1 MTINTPNYIFKTV
14 PLNSIDLDDRL
25 TCFSFGAPAD
35 SLQKSIEEV
44 GIIHPITLIP
54 VGDRFRIVCGHH
66 RAKASSSLI
75 VNKIPARILD
85 SKIDDES
92 LLMMNLS
99 ENHDHCHY
107 SDIEKGL
114 ILSKLSEVGV
124 SANRIIEKYMP
135 LVNLDQSKKLLD
147 DYLSISRLNIE
158 IQTLL
163 HEMNIPLRIFSVFF
177 DWDIESIRSAEK
189 IFSILRPGANKWRD
203 LLEWVDEISKRD
215 KITPCK
221 VFKLPE
227 LQSAL
232 NQNDLASNLRY
243 EKIRQILYSCRY
255 PILND
260 MRIRLARALDSLKLD
275 DKTKVHVQDSFES
288 DEIRIEM
295 KFRTREEFVNQ
306 LEKLFR
312 ASDSET
318 LDELIRIFKNP

>member
-1 MTINTPNYIFKTV
+1 MIINTPNYIFKTV
-14 PLNSIDLDDRL
+14 PLKSIDLDDRL
-25 TCFSFGAPAD
+25 TYFSFGTPSN

-124 SANRIIEKYMP
+124 SANRIIEMYMP

-288 DEIRIEM
+288 DEIRIEV

-306 LEKLFR
+306 LEKLVR
-312 ASDSET
+312 ASDSES